1 MARGYM
7 GKILNVNLTRREVK
21 DEALDDKLCRDF
33 IGGYGIGA
41 RLLFGRM
48 KAKTDP
54 LGPESILGFMTGP
67 LTGTDAISGTR
78 YTVVGKSPLT
88 GGWGDANCGGSF
100 AAYLKFSGY
109 DGIFFTGIAEKP
121 VYLFIDNGRAE
132 LRDAG
137 HLRGKDTYE
146 TDDLLKA
153 ELGKDTAIACIG
165 QAGEKLS
172 LVSCIMHNKGS
183 AAGRSGLGAVMGSK
197 RLKAVS
203 VRGKMKVPVA
213 DEPRLKEL
221 RAKYLKQLG
230 GPDWLGRYGT
240 SHVLQE
246 SVESG
251 DSPVKNYTGTA
262 VNDFPD
268 ARPIGWEKV
277 EERRLKKAACYRCPV
292 GCEAIMKGGKG
303 EYKWAE
309 GTYRPEY
316 ETIAMFGS
324 NCLVDNIDAIFMAN
338 DICNRYGIDTIS
350 AGAVIA
356 FTMECYEKGL
366 ITKKGTGGIEMNW
379 GNHKAMVAMM
389 EKMAKREGFG
399 DIIADGVKKAAER
412 IGGEAAKS
420 AIHIQGQ
427 EVPGHNP
434 IGSYHWPATYIAST
448 TPARHTQGSEGFSQ
462 ELMPKFDKSS
472 FSGRGPAHKIGVCSQ
487 NALMCCGMCLFVE
500 GALPSKHVMA
510 EFLRAVTGRDITT
523 DELLKAGER
532 IENVR
537 QAFNIREGLNLLK
550 FNVPGRILG
559 RPPHKVGPLAGVT
572 IDDKTLVN
580 EYLKEM
586 DWDLKTAIPSQKKLK
601 ELGLGDI
608 ARALYKNPSTSSG

>member
-7 GKILNVNLTRREVK
+7 GKILDVNLSTGELK
-21 DEALDDKLCRDF
+21 DEALDEKLCRDF

-41 RLLFGRM
+41 RILYSRM
-48 KAKTDP
+48 KAGADP
-54 LGPESILGFMTGP
+54 LGAESILGFITGP

-100 AAYLKFSGY
+100 AAFLKFSGY
-109 DGIFFTGIAEKP
+109 DGILFTGKAKKP
-121 VYLFIDNGRAE
+121 VYLFIDNGKAE

-137 HLRGKDTYE
+137 HLWGRDSYD
-146 TDDLLKA
+146 TDDILKG
-153 ELGKDTAIACIG
+153 ELGKDIAIACIG
-165 QAGEKLS
+165 PAGERLS

-183 AAGRSGLGAVMGSK
+183 AAGRSGLGAIMGSK
-197 RLKAVS
+197 KLKAVA
-203 VRGKMKVPVA
+203 VRGKIKVPVA
-213 DEPRLKEL
+213 DEQGLKEL

-230 GPDWLGRYGT
+230 GPDWLPIYGT

-251 DSPVKNYTGTA
+251 DSPVKNYGGTA

-277 EERRLKKAACYRCPV
+277 DERRLKKVACYRCPV
-292 GCEAIMKGGKG
+292 GCEAIMKGGTG

-316 ETIAMFGS
+316 ETIAMLGS

-350 AGAVIA
+350 AGAIMA

-366 ITKKGTGGIEMNW
+366 INKKDTGDIEMTW
-379 GNHKAMVAMM
+379 GNHRAMVAMM
-389 EKMAKREGFG
+389 EKMAKRDGFG

-412 IGGEAAKS
+412 IGKDAGKC

-462 ELMPKFDKSS
+462 ELMPNFDKSS
-472 FSGRGPAHKIGVCSQ
+472 FSGRGLAHKIGVCSQ

-500 GALPSKHVMA
+500 GALPSKHVMT
-510 EFLRAVTGRDITT
+510 EFLRAVTGWDLTT
-523 DELLKAGER
+523 EELLKAGER

-537 QAFNIREGLNLLK
+537 QAFNIREGINLLK
-550 FNVPGRILG
+550 YDIPGRILG
-559 RPPHKVGPLAGVT
+559 KPPHKVGPLAGVT
-572 IDDKTLVN
+572 IDAETLVK

-586 DWDLKTAIPSQKKLK
+586 DWDLETARPSAKKLK
-601 ELGLGDI
+601 ELGLEDI
-608 ARALYKNPSTSSG
+608 ARELAKI

>member
-7 GKILNVNLTRREVK
+7 GRILDVNLSTGELK
-21 DEALDDKLCRDF
+21 DEALDEKLYRDF

-41 RLLFGRM
+41 MILFNRM
-48 KAKTDP
+48 KACADP
-54 LGPESILGFMTGP
+54 LGAESILGFMTGP

-100 AAYLKFSGY
+100 AAFLKFSGY
-109 DGIFFTGIAEKP
+109 DGILLTGIAKKP
-121 VYLFIDNGRAE
+121 VYLFIDNSKAE
-132 LRDAG
+132 LKDAG
-137 HLRGKDTYE
+137 HLWGMDSYD
-146 TDDLLKA
+146 TDDALKA
-153 ELGKDTAIACIG
+153 ELGKDVAIACIG
-165 QAGEKLS
+165 PAGEKLA

-183 AAGRSGLGAVMGSK
+183 AAGRSGLGAIMGSK
-197 RLKAVS
+197 KLKAVA

-213 DEPRLKEL
+213 DEQGLKEL

-230 GPDWLGRYGT
+230 GPDWLRIYGT

-251 DSPVKNYTGTA
+251 DSPVKNYGGTA
-262 VNDFPD
+262 INDFPD
-268 ARPIGWEKV
+268 ARSIGWEKV
-277 EERRLKKAACYRCPV
+277 DEKRLKKVACYRCPL
-292 GCEAIMKGGKG
+292 GCEAIMKSGTG

-316 ETIAMFGS
+316 ETIVMLGS
-324 NCLVDNIDAIFMAN
+324 NCLVGNIEAIFMAN

-350 AGAVIA
+350 AGAIMA

-366 ITKKGTGGIEMNW
+366 INKKDTGGIEMTW
-379 GNHKAMVAMM
+379 GNHRAMVAMM

-412 IGGEAAKS
+412 IGGEAGKH

-462 ELMPKFDKSS
+462 ELMPKFDKSK

-510 EFLRAVTGRDITT
+510 EFLRAITGWDITT
-523 DELLKAGER
+523 EELLKAGER

-537 QAFNIREGLNLLK
+537 QAFNIREGINLLK
-550 FNVPGRILG
+550 YDIPGRILG

-572 IDDKTLVN
+572 IDADTLVK

-586 DWDLKTAIPSQKKLK
+586 DWDPETAKPSEKKLK
-601 ELGLGDI
+601 ELGLEDI
-608 ARALYKNPSTSSG
+608 ARELAKI

>member
-7 GKILNVNLTRREVK
+7 GKILNVNLSRRELE
-21 DEALDDKLCRDF
+21 DEALDEKLCRDF

-41 RLLFGRM
+41 RLLFSRM
-48 KAKTDP
+48 KAGTDP

-88 GGWGDANCGGSF
+88 GGWGDANSGGNF
-100 AAYLKFSGY
+100 AAFLKFSGY

-121 VYLFIDNGRAE
+121 VYLFINNGRAE
-132 LRDAG
+132 LRDAE
-137 HLRGKDTYE
+137 HLWGRDSYA
-146 TDDLLKA
+146 TDDALKT
-153 ELGKDTAIACIG
+153 ELGKDVAIACIG
-165 QAGEKLS
+165 PAGEKLAY
-172 LVSCIMHNKGS
+172 VSCIMHNKGS
-183 AAGRSGLGAVMGSK
+183 AAGRSGLAAIMGSK
-197 RLKAVS
+197 KLKAVA
-203 VRGKMKVPVA
+203 VRGKIKVPVA
-213 DEPRLKEL
+213 EEQGLKEL
-221 RAKYLKQLG
+221 RAKYLKQIG
-230 GPDWLGRYGT
+230 GPDWLKIYGT

-251 DSPVKNYTGTA
+251 DSPVKNWGGIA
-262 VNDFPD
+262 LNDFTD

-277 EERRLKKAACYRCPV
+277 DERRLKKVACYRCPI
-292 GCEAIMKGGKG
+292 GCEAIMKGGTG

-316 ETIAMFGS
+316 ETIAMLGS
-324 NCLVDNIDAIFMAN
+324 NCLNDNIDSIFMAN
-338 DICNRYGIDTIS
+338 DICNRYGMDTIS
-350 AGAVIA
+350 AGAIMA
-356 FTMECYEKGL
+356 FTMECYENGL
-366 ITKKGTGGIEMNW
+366 ITKKDTGGIEMRW
-379 GNHKAMVAMM
+379 GNHRALVAMM
-389 EKMAKREGFG
+389 EKMGKREGFG

-412 IGGEAAKS
+412 IGRKAGEY

-462 ELMPKFDKSS
+462 ELLPEYDKSS
-472 FSGRGPAHKIGVCSQ
+472 FSGRGLAHKIGVCNQ

-500 GALPSKHVMA
+500 SALPSKHVMT
-510 EFLRAVTGRDITT
+510 EFMRSVTGWNITT
-523 DELLKAGER
+523 DELLVTGER

-537 QAFNIREGLNLLK
+537 QAFNIREGINLIK
-550 FNVPGRILG
+550 YDIPGRILG
-559 RPPHKVGPLAGVT
+559 KPPYKVGPLAGVT
-572 IDDKTLVN
+572 VDADTLVK

-586 DWDLKTAIPSQKKLK
+586 DWGLKTARPSAKKLK
-601 ELGLGDI
+601 ELGLDDI
-608 ARALYKNPSTSSG
+608 ARELSTI

>member
-7 GKILNVNLTRREVK
+7 GKILNVNLSRDELK
-21 DEALDDKLCRDF
+21 DQTLDEKLCRDF

-41 RLLFGRM
+41 RVLFSRM
-48 KAKTDP
+48 KAGADP
-54 LGPESILGFMTGP
+54 LGEDSILGFMTGP

-78 YTVVGKSPLT
+78 YTVLGKSPLT
-88 GGWGDANCGGSF
+88 WGWGDANSGGYF
-100 AAYLKFSGY
+100 AAYLKFAGY
-109 DGIFFTGIAEKP
+109 DGIFFTGIAPKP
-121 VYLFIDNGRAE
+121 VYLFIDNGKAE

-165 QAGEKLS
+165 PAGEKLS

-197 RLKAVS
+197 RLKAVA
-203 VRGKMKVPVA
+203 VKGKMKVPVA
-213 DEPRLKEL
+213 DETGLKEL

-230 GPDWLGRYGT
+230 GPEWLGKYGT
-240 SHVLQE
+240 SHVTQE

-251 DSPVKNYTGTA
+251 DSPVKNWGGAA
-262 VNDFPD
+262 VNDFKD
-268 ARPIGWEKV
+268 ARPIGWEKI
-277 EERRLKKAACYRCPV
+277 EERRLKKVACYRCPV

-316 ETIAMFGS
+316 ETVAMLGS
-324 NCLVDNIDAIFMAN
+324 NCLNDNIDSIFMAN

-350 AGAVIA
+350 AGAIMA

-366 ITKKGTGGIEMNW
+366 INKKDTGGIEMTW
-379 GNHKAMVAMM
+379 GNHRALIAMM
-389 EKMAKREGFG
+389 GKMAKREGFG

-412 IGGEAAKS
+412 IGGEAAKY
-420 AIHIQGQ
+420 AVHIQGQ

-434 IGSYHWPATYIAST
+434 IGSYHWPATYIANA

-472 FSGRGPAHKIGVCSQ
+472 FRGRGLAHKIGVCSQ
-487 NALMCCGMCLFVE
+487 HALMCGGMCLFVE
-500 GALPSKHVMA
+500 GALPSKHNMA
-510 EFLRAVTGRDITT
+510 EFFRAVTGWDVTT
-523 DELLKAGER
+523 EELLKTGER

-550 FNVPGRILG
+550 YDVPGRILG

-572 IDDKTLVN
+572 VDEETLVK

-586 DWDLKTAIPSQKKLK
+586 DWDLKTARPSEKKLK
-601 ELGLGDI
+601 ELGLEDI
-608 ARALYKNPSTSSG
+608 ARELSKI

>member
-7 GKILNVNLTRREVK
+7 GKILNVNLSRPELK
-21 DEALDDKLCRDF
+21 EEALDEKLCRDF

-41 RLLFGRM
+41 RILFRRM
-48 KAKTDP
+48 KAGADP

-78 YTVVGKSPLT
+78 YTVLGKSPLT
-88 GGWGDANCGGSF
+88 GGWGDANSGGYF

-137 HLRGKDTYE
+137 HLWGRDTYE
-146 TDDLLKA
+146 TDDRLKA
-153 ELGKDTAIACIG
+153 ELGKDAAIACIG
-165 QAGEKLS
+165 PAGEKLS
-172 LVSCIMHNKGS
+172 LVSCVMHNKGS
-183 AAGRSGLGAVMGSK
+183 AAGRSGLGAIMGSK
-197 RLKAVS
+197 KLKAVA
-203 VRGKMKVPVA
+203 VRGKMKVPAA
-213 DEPRLKEL
+213 DETGLKEL
-221 RAKYLKQLG
+221 RSKYLKQLG
-230 GPDWLGRYGT
+230 GPDWLGKYGT
-240 SHVLQE
+240 SHVTQS

-251 DSPVKNYTGTA
+251 DSPVKNWGGAA
-262 VNDFPD
+262 VNDFTD

-277 EERRLKKAACYRCPV
+277 DERKLKKVACYRCPV
-292 GCEAIMKGGKG
+292 GCEAIIKGGRG
-303 EYKWAE
+303 EYKYKD

-316 ETIAMFGS
+316 ETLAMLGS
-324 NCLVDNIDAIFMAN
+324 NCLNANLDSIFMAN

-350 AGAVIA
+350 AGAIMA

-366 ITKKGTGGIEMNW
+366 IKKKETGGIEMTW
-379 GNHKAMVAMM
+379 GNHKALVAMM

-399 DIIADGVKKAAER
+399 DIIADGVRKAAER
-412 IGGEAAKS
+412 IGGDAAKY

-434 IGSYHWPATYIAST
+434 IASYHWPATYIANA

-472 FSGRGPAHKIGVCSQ
+472 FNGRGLAHKIGVCSQ
-487 NALMCCGMCLFVE
+487 HALMCCGMCLFVE
-500 GALPSKHVMA
+500 GALPSKHVMT
-510 EFLRAVTGRDITT
+510 EFLRAVTGWDITT
-523 DELLKAGER
+523 DELLVTGER

-537 QAFNIREGLNLLK
+537 QAFNIREGLNLIK
-550 FNVPGRILG
+550 YDVPGRILG
-559 RPPHKVGPLAGVT
+559 KPPHKVGPLAGVT
-572 IDDKTLVN
+572 IDADTLVK

-586 DWDLKTAIPSQKKLK
+586 DWDLKTARPSEKKLK
-601 ELGLGDI
+601 ELGLDDI
-608 ARALYKNPSTSSG
+608 ARALY

>member
-7 GKILNVNLTRREVK
+7 GKILDVNLSTGELK
-21 DEALDDKLCRDF
+21 DEALDEKLCQDF

-41 RLLFGRM
+41 RILYSRM
-48 KAKTDP
+48 KAGADP
-54 LGPESILGFMTGP
+54 LGAESILGFITGP

-100 AAYLKFSGY
+100 AAFLKFSGY
-109 DGIFFTGIAEKP
+109 DGILFTGKAKKP
-121 VYLFIDNGRAE
+121 VYLFIDNGKAE
-132 LRDAG
+132 LRDAR
-137 HLRGKDTYE
+137 HLWGMDSYDTDE
-146 TDDLLKA
+146 TLKA
-153 ELGKDTAIACIG
+153 ELGKDVAIACIG
-165 QAGEKLS
+165 PAGEKLS

-183 AAGRSGLGAVMGSK
+183 AAGRSGLGAIMGSK
-197 RLKAVS
+197 KLKAVA

-213 DEPRLKEL
+213 DEQGLKEL
-221 RAKYLKQLG
+221 RTKYLKQLG
-230 GPDWLGRYGT
+230 GPDWLPIYGT

-251 DSPVKNYTGTA
+251 DSPVKNYGGTA

-277 EERRLKKAACYRCPV
+277 DERRLKKVACYRCPV
-292 GCEAIMKGGKG
+292 GCEAIMKGGTG

-316 ETIAMFGS
+316 ETIAMLGS

-350 AGAVIA
+350 AGAIMA

-366 ITKKGTGGIEMNW
+366 INKKDTGGIEMTW
-379 GNHKAMVAMM
+379 GNHRALVAMM
-389 EKMAKREGFG
+389 EKMAKRDGFG
-399 DIIADGVKKAAER
+399 DIIADGIKKAAER
-412 IGGEAAKS
+412 IGGEAGKC

-462 ELMPKFDKSS
+462 ELMPKFDKSK
-472 FSGRGPAHKIGVCSQ
+472 FSGRGLAHKIGVCSQ

-500 GALPSKHVMA
+500 GALPSKHVMT
-510 EFLRAVTGRDITT
+510 EFLRAVTGWDITT
-523 DELLKAGER
+523 DELLKTGER
-532 IENVR
+532 IENMR
-537 QAFNIREGLNLLK
+537 QAFNIREGINLLK
-550 FNVPGRILG
+550 YDIPGRILG
-559 RPPHKVGPLAGVT
+559 KPPHKVGPLAGVT
-572 IDDKTLVN
+572 IDAETLVN

-586 DWDLKTAIPSQKKLK
+586 DWDPETAKPSANKLK
-601 ELGLGDI
+601 ELGLEDI
-608 ARALYKNPSTSSG
+608 ARELAKI

>member
-1 MARGYM
+1 MTRGYM
-7 GKILNVNLTRREVK
+7 GKILNVNLSRRKLE
-21 DEALDDKLCRDF
+21 DEALDEKLCRDF
-33 IGGYGIGA
+33 IGGYGTGA
-41 RLLFGRM
+41 RLLFSRM
-48 KAKTDP
+48 KAGTDP

-88 GGWGDANCGGSF
+88 GGWGDANSGGHF

-109 DGIFFTGIAEKP
+109 DGIFFTRIAEKP

-137 HLRGKDTYE
+137 HLWGRDSYD
-146 TDDLLKA
+146 TDDALKT
-153 ELGKDTAIACIG
+153 ELGKDVAIACIG
-165 QAGEKLS
+165 PAGEKLAY
-172 LVSCIMHNKGS
+172 VACIMHNKGS

-197 RLKAVS
+197 KLKAVA
-203 VRGKMKVPVA
+203 VRGKIKVPVA
-213 DEPRLKEL
+213 DEPGLKVL

-230 GPDWLGRYGT
+230 GPDWLRIYGT

-246 SVESG
+246 SVEIG
-251 DSPVKNYTGTA
+251 DSPVKNWGGIA
-262 VNDFPD
+262 LKDFPD
-268 ARPIGWEKV
+268 ASPIGWEKV
-277 EERRLKKAACYRCPV
+277 DERRLKKVACYRCPV
-292 GCEAIMKGGKG
+292 GCEAIMKGGRG

-316 ETIAMFGS
+316 ETIAMLGS
-324 NCLVDNIDAIFMAN
+324 NCLNDNLDSIFMAN
-338 DICNRYGIDTIS
+338 DICNRYGMDTIS
-350 AGAVIA
+350 AGAIMA
-356 FTMECYEKGL
+356 FTIECYEKGL
-366 ITKKGTGGIEMNW
+366 INKKDTGGIEMRW
-379 GNHKAMVAMM
+379 GNHRALVAMM
-389 EKMAKREGFG
+389 EKMGKREGFG
-399 DIIADGVKKAAER
+399 DVIADGVKKAAER
-412 IGGEAAKS
+412 ISADAGRY

-462 ELMPKFDKSS
+462 ELMPEFDKSS
-472 FSGRGPAHKIGVCSQ
+472 FRGRGLAHKIGVCNQ

-500 GALPSKHVMA
+500 SALPSKNVMT
-510 EFLRAVTGRDITT
+510 EFLRSVTGWDVTT
-523 DELLKAGER
+523 DELLITGER

-537 QAFNIREGLNLLK
+537 QAFNIREGLNLLE
-550 FNVPGRILG
+550 FNVPGRIVG

-572 IDDKTLVN
+572 VDADTLVK

-586 DWDLKTAIPSQKKLK
+586 DWDLKTARPSAKKLK
-601 ELGLGDI
+601 GLGLDDI
-608 ARALYKNPSTSSG
+608 ARELAQI